1 MWSEILE
8 TMCVDKMSVGQ
19 KFNRPENAELSSE
32 NQKGRNEN
40 KKGETKLKMAGK
52 NLTNPILQVAGT

>member
-1 MWSEILE
+1 
-8 TMCVDKMSVGQ
+8 MCVDKMSVGQ
-19 KFNRPENAELSSE
+19 KFNRPDNAELSSE